1 MCIIERVV
9 GCQRNSLQMYI
20 IMAKWNLSF
29 MHSTKTTR
37 LVLSQQTHTVVT
49 ISTRLPLFVHSA
61 RLFCRFPRKHPDQSV
76 SPHLYTLDSAS
87 YVDALTYS
95 IRRSTDRRICC
106 YMGFLFACKRVNYPD
121 PFL

>member
-37 LVLSQQTHTVVT
+37 LVLSQQTLTVVT
-49 ISTRLPLFVHSA
+49 KFQQDYPYLSIWPEFFADSHVSIQTRAYPPPSHS
-61 RLFCRFPRKHPDQSV
+61 
-76 SPHLYTLDSAS
+76 
-87 YVDALTYS
+87 
-95 IRRSTDRRICC
+95 
-106 YMGFLFACKRVNYPD
+106 
-121 PFL
+121 